1 MNLAFTRAENAE
13 RNNLLV
19 IYLRYTHLEIPVFT
33 AILDMIRKM
42 HQTIT
47 GVVSDSF
54 THPAFP
60 DERLRTILQ
69 IESITTGTSMKS
81 ITVVCR
87 EGWTPDFQPERD
99 NFLVDI
105 PYTPGIPLIIT
116 YLLFTTLDETIVL
129 SSNILIDM
137 KMTLESEIHSNP
149 DVKKIWS
156 ALQTGSVMGLLEEQA
171 LALIQEAKSTDALRS
186 VSINGFNILSF
197 DINRRKYKRYF
208 VQFPVKIRHDGVV
221 ADANLENIS
230 RGGCIMK
237 LSGSMDVQSNQ
248 SVMIQFPGFEITS
261 SDVRCWKH
269 GEGTCVRAIFDPPME
284 ESQIRA
290 IPGLRVLN

>member
-1 MNLAFTRAENAE
+1 MDFTFTRAENVKC
-13 RNNLLV
+13 NNLLI

-33 AILDMIRKM
+33 AILDKIRKM
-42 HQTIT
+42 HQTIA

-60 DERLRTILQ
+60 DEKLRTILQ

-87 EGWTPDFQPERD
+87 EGWTPDFQSERD

-105 PYTPGIPLIIT
+105 PHTPGIPSIIT
-116 YLLFTTLDETIVL
+116 YLLFTTLDETIVS
-129 SSNILIDM
+129 SSNILLDM
-137 KMTLESEIHSNP
+137 KKTLESEIHGNP
-149 DVKKIWS
+149 DVKRIFE
-156 ALQTGSVMGLLEEQA
+156 ALQIGGMTGQLEEQA

-208 VQFPVKIRHDGVV
+208 VQLPVKVRRNDIV
-221 ADANLENIS
+221 ADVNLENIS

-237 LSGSMDVQSNQ
+237 LSGSMEAQSDQNIT
-248 SVMIQFPGFEITS
+248 IQFPGFEFAPF
-261 SDVRCWKH
+261 DVRCWQI
-269 GEGTCVRAIFDPPME
+269 GEDIYLRAIFDPPME
-284 ESQIRA
+284 ESQLRA
-290 IPGLRVLN
+290 ILDLRGLN